1 MTRLEVPVNMLPDMC
16 GRGTDQL
23 CEVVG
28 HLHMSHTAPLGLV
41 WLSKCCADTACISS
55 INHFAEFSAK
65 LPFVAVRCEKASK
78 VRDFAACH
86 MQLSHLHVQLSC
98 PVAKELQE
106 QRNVQCRAGVL
117 NLQSWLD
124 HMKGEAHSISDAQQA
139 CLEEC
144 A

>member
-1 MTRLEVPVNMLPDMC
+1 MLRGHSLHIEHQPFRGVQCEAALCGSEVREGLE
-16 GRGTDQL
+16 
-23 CEVVG
+23 
-28 HLHMSHTAPLGLV
+28 
-41 WLSKCCADTACISS
+41 
-55 INHFAEFSAK
+55 
-65 LPFVAVRCEKASK
+65 

-86 MQLSHLHVQLSC
+86 MQLSHLQVQLSC